1 MLIAG
6 NDEDAK
12 ATVATLVE
20 DFGWPAPVDAGG
32 IEASREL
39 EELAILWVRVGGM
52 RGAWDHGFKL
62 LVG

>member
-12 ATVATLVE
+12 QGVRDVLT
-20 DFGWPAPVDAGG
+20 DFGWPDVVDIGG

-39 EELAILWVRVGGM
+39 EAICSIWVKIGAA
-52 RGAWDHGFKL
+52 RGSWDHGFKL